1 MNTADRNHITIHN
14 MREASD
20 LGASDLV
27 AHSRTINGS
36 TQKIKLMTGANLGFE
51 IMVFIFAPF
60 VINRMC
66 SLKIPMPVSAKV
78 HIIKPNHALSAWRSL

>member
-1 MNTADRNHITIHN
+1 MNPVDRNHRTTHN
-14 MREASD
+14 VGSASD
-20 LGASDLV
+20 LGRFDLV

-36 TQKIKLMTGANLGFE
+36 TQKIKLITGANLVFE
-51 IMVFIFAPF
+51 IMVFIVAPS

-78 HIIKPNHALSAWRSL
+78 HVIKPNHALSA